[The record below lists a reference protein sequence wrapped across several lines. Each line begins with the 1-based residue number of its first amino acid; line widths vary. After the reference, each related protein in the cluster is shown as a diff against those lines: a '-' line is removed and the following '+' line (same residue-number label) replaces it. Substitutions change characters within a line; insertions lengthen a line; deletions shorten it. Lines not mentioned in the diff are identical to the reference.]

1 MANQA
6 SRATSLAPEQG
17 PSALAA
23 AATILMPIQ
32 ASGLAATAAP
42 AAIHNKGI
50 YVDLTADDSE
60 SGGDVVA
67 PTPAPTPAPA
77 PVHYVDSDDEVVV
90 LPPPRVREERARAG
104 TQTGNIRLSI
114 TACKDAA
121 SMYWHLATVINYWMN
136 EPNSDLGSFPMEP
149 THSGQLRDLLAPFK
163 TVWKDTLHPFSV
175 QTIADRLDDTS
186 TSVRAHFQ
194 KFSIRNNTL
203 HQLFRLDTPNEVR
216 NVWREYT
223 AHSINLQVGKPMLI
237 NEHFEGFFPVL
248 YKHMVN

>member
-1 MANQA
+1 MPCKEVMSYIFKRNPSEESSYAHTRRGQNHVMCIKKASSSNPTHILLTLRSLFPFSLSFHPSITPAVASAVLPKLLIAQTSLLPKMANQA

-121 SMYWHLATVINYWMN
+121 SSKFILSALFT
-136 EPNSDLGSFPMEP
+136 
-149 THSGQLRDLLAPFK
+149 
-163 TVWKDTLHPFSV
+163 
-175 QTIADRLDDTS
+175 QTNNIKCTGIWPRL
-186 TSVRAHFQ
+186 
-194 KFSIRNNTL
+194 SI
-203 HQLFRLDTPNEVR
+203 
-216 NVWREYT
+216 
-223 AHSINLQVGKPMLI
+223 IG
-237 NEHFEGFFPVL
+237 
-248 YKHMVN
+248 

>member
-1 MANQA
+1 
-6 SRATSLAPEQG
+6 
-17 PSALAA
+17 
-23 AATILMPIQ
+23 
-32 ASGLAATAAP
+32 
-42 AAIHNKGI
+42 
-50 YVDLTADDSE
+50 
-60 SGGDVVA
+60 
-67 PTPAPTPAPA
+67 
-77 PVHYVDSDDEVVV
+77 
-90 LPPPRVREERARAG
+90 
-104 TQTGNIRLSI
+104 
-114 TACKDAA
+114 
-121 SMYWHLATVINYWMN
+121 MN